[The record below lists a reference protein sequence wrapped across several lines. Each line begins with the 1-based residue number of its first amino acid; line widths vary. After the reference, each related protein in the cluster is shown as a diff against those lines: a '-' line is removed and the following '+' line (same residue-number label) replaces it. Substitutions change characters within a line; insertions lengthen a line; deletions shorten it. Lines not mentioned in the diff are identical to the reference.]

1 MTLTKIGY
9 LNSSQNSPQATNFSY
24 IKQYAN
30 QSGLTEY
37 NSEVWLPL
45 AIKSFAHDSGHALVR
60 AEYGYPKGSPNTS
73 T

>member
-1 MTLTKIGY
+1 MTLTNIGY
-9 LNSSQNSPQATNFSY
+9 LNASQNSPQATNFSY

-37 NSEVWLPL
+37 NSEVRLPF
-45 AIKSFAHDSGHALVR
+45 AIESFAHDSGHALVR
-60 AEYGYPKGSPNTS
+60 AECGYPKGSSNTN